1 MNLPSYFGHL
11 SRRYLLIKINRST
24 VVETLKEDSEAA
36 IAYFYCDFTDKET
49 LDPLYILRSILKQLI
64 LTQRENPSTKELI
77 SDLAYTYYNCHR
89 QLTWPDIKK
98 FILKMTGL
106 PTKTFLVL
114 DGIDECDEESQHKLI
129 KYLIEIQKAS
139 VCPFKL
145 FISGRQL
152 RDVEDLLPGI
162 QDIPLDEEVNLNYVI
177 KDIQRHISSAL
188 KDVKFSPT
196 FKDMISK
203 KILSHEP
210 Q

>member
-1 MNLPSYFGHL
+1 
-11 SRRYLLIKINRST
+11 
-24 VVETLKEDSEAA
+24 VETLKEDSEAA

-98 FILKMTGL
+98 FILKMT
-106 PTKTFLVL
+106 
-114 DGIDECDEESQHKLI
+114 KLI